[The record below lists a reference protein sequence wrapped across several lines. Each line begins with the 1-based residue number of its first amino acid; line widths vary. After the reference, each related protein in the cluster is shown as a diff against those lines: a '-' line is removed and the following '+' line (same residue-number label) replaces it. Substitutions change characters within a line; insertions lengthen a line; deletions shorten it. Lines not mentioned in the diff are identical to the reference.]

1 MAQPELLLQD
11 FLTVPEN
18 NLRGKEYYSTSST
31 VHQFQDMFKHT
42 TDKFDWSERRDCC
55 NVISICLY
63 IIKNKDQFH
72 ILRSLRKYLLS
83 IERSIKNIQVNLP
96 LWVVRLYFGSSVKE
110 SIDVFDVLKPNS
122 ELYDKAQEIL
132 RAYEFITTHEQVE
145 LYVIPEEGLSSPD
158 KIRTARFVP
167 LYDPKVNV
175 CIVREADGTVT
186 NLDCQNI
193 LFFLNSQQHL
203 FYLPD
208 YGKINRFKTYTN
220 EYQEV
225 EDPYLF
231 SGYSGWL
238 VVYKSVLRRDFFS
251 ENQNLYDLLAGLF
264 GTKLKI
270 RPYFYET
277 TFKELTDKI
286 NQLETDPSSLEPSSL
301 SGAGDRPHEICSKVV
316 LQNGAIFYLS
326 YDEFISQC
334 KRFNFIDA
342 LRLGFDEIL
351 LLDLFKHVISVHLPP
366 ESLTLIE
373 IPSFDKKK
381 ADKKALS
388 ISITVQTESFRKL
401 TEIKRLIIGDE
412 IHTIQFGKYERSTNV
427 YGGVTTLLF
436 GRIVPHPV
444 SQSEL
449 KKLEDMSKFNYN
461 IFNLLYFI
469 DSLLRGIHEE
479 PFEIEVICPY
489 DGRDLIYKS
498 NILLNTP
505 YEPVYDRFYD
515 VVSIEKKLG
524 GKRHK
529 KYKYKSY
536 NIKLSHKKRRIR
548 TKKRQN
554 RNKSR
559 VKKK

>member
-1 MAQPELLLQD
+1 
-11 FLTVPEN
+11 
-18 NLRGKEYYSTSST
+18 
-31 VHQFQDMFKHT
+31 
-42 TDKFDWSERRDCC
+42 
-55 NVISICLY
+55 
-63 IIKNKDQFH
+63 
-72 ILRSLRKYLLS
+72 
-83 IERSIKNIQVNLP
+83 
-96 LWVVRLYFGSSVKE
+96 
-110 SIDVFDVLKPNS
+110 
-122 ELYDKAQEIL
+122 
-132 RAYEFITTHEQVE
+132 
-145 LYVIPEEGLSSPD
+145 
-158 KIRTARFVP
+158 
-167 LYDPKVNV
+167 
-175 CIVREADGTVT
+175 
-186 NLDCQNI
+186 
-193 LFFLNSQQHL
+193 
-203 FYLPD
+203 LPD

-225 EDPYLF
+225 EVPYLF

-270 RPYFYET
+270 RPDFYKT
-277 TFKELTDKI
+277 TFQELTYKI
-286 NQLETDPSSLEPSSL
+286 NQLEANPSSLGPSSL
-301 SGAGDRPHEICSKVV
+301 SDAGARPDEICSKVV

-326 YDEFISQC
+326 YDQFISQF

-351 LLDLFKHVISVHLPP
+351 LLDLFKDVISVHLPP

-373 IPSFDKKK
+373 IPSLDK
-381 ADKKALS
+381 KKALS
-388 ISITVQTESFRKL
+388 ISITVQKESFRKL

-427 YGGVTTLLF
+427 YDIIRRLLF
-436 GRIVPHPV
+436 KRIVPHRD

-449 KKLEDMSKFNYN
+449 KKLEDMSKFNYT

-515 VVSIEKKLG
+515 VDSIETPLG